1 MSIVMPDPVPLEM
14 PPGEPAAVDELGRDV
29 AAAAFWLALL
39 RDELS
44 GPAASAPGWLGD
56 DATAATAQLVL
67 VARLARDA
75 AAEVLRVTGRLS
87 AHGELLRET
96 RRAVQG
102 LRVEQDEDHR
112 AAWHRLQGLGDL
124 GTAMQTEVPE
134 AVAIVEDLHASEA
147 ARRRRHAV
155 LLEELADDAAATARV
170 LADAGRPIGGTGR
183 PGDEGRVL
191 AHLAAELP
199 GWGAPELT
207 RRGRELA
214 DALFRSPMRPEE
226 RVALAAEAAAYARSP
241 AFAGALVRGLGEAGV
256 GQLLVLLGQ
265 DPDGPDNPLAT
276 LLASALG
283 AAVPGEGEHDGV
295 AAVLSATY
303 VRADDRYGP
312 SDTAAAGMAAV
323 LSAGIRAAGGGPR
336 MATVGEWARQLL
348 VRERVQ
354 ALPAGLPRGG
364 PPWRRDAGDPAALAV
379 SILVRGGE
387 SEAAAALLGDRRVW
401 EASFLRFWGDGG
413 TALGELIAEAA
424 RDAGP
429 AGDRAVRIGLETV
442 GAGLFEGDPSDWSV
456 DRDTVVAVAPAL
468 ADAVAAHVP
477 VVTGA
482 LTAVATGDVGAGTE
496 HLLKG
501 LGYVTVDRQAAAAV
515 GDALRDWS
523 GTQPLD
529 LARSGPAAP
538 SPLVAVPSGY
548 LAVREYGQRLAHAL
562 DGFELQEEAENKEL
576 FWSWTVGLALDL
588 VSHAP
593 LKTIGIAADLVN
605 GYGPILLGMD
615 GTFDVPVDRG
625 LRFDAEDAVADALA
639 ALPPDLAVQAHA
651 VRMQA
656 DASYRRTAAELGL
669 PEPPESPETDLVGP
683 LVEIAVG
690 QLADLAESEI
700 RPGRR

>member
-1 MSIVMPDPVPLEM
+1 MSVVMPDPVPLEM

-323 LSAGIRAAGGGPR
+323 LSAGIRSAGGGPR

-515 GDALRDWS
+515 ADALRDWS

-538 SPLVAVPSGY
+538 SPVVAVPSGY

>member
-1 MSIVMPDPVPLEM
+1 MSVVVPDPVPLEM

-147 ARRRRHAV
+147 ARRRRHVV
-155 LLEELADDAAATARV
+155 LLAELADDAAATARV

-191 AHLAAELP
+191 ARLAAELP

-214 DALFRSPMRPEE
+214 DALFRSPLRPEE

-323 LSAGIRAAGGGPR
+323 LSAGIRSAGGGPR

-348 VRERVQ
+348 LREQAQ
-354 ALPAGLPRGG
+354 ALPAGLPPAGT
-364 PPWRRDAGDPAALAV
+364 PWRRDAGDPAALAV

-387 SEAAAALLGDRRVW
+387 PEAAAALLGDRRVW
-401 EASFLRFWGDGG
+401 EASLLRFWGDGG

-442 GAGLFEGDPSDWSV
+442 GAGLFEGDPSDWTV

-482 LTAVATGDVGAGTE
+482 LTAVATGDVGARTE

-501 LGYVTVDRQAAAAV
+501 LGYVTVDRQVAATV

-538 SPLVAVPSGY
+538 SPAVAVPSGY
-548 LAVREYGQRLAHAL
+548 LAVQEYGQRLAHAL

-625 LRFDAEDAVADALA
+625 LRFDAEDAVADSLA

-656 DASYRRTAAELGL
+656 DASYRRTAAALGL

>member
-1 MSIVMPDPVPLEM
+1 
-14 PPGEPAAVDELGRDV
+14 
-29 AAAAFWLALL
+29 
-39 RDELS
+39 
-44 GPAASAPGWLGD
+44 
-56 DATAATAQLVL
+56 
-67 VARLARDA
+67 
-75 AAEVLRVTGRLS
+75 
-87 AHGELLRET
+87 
-96 RRAVQG
+96 
-102 LRVEQDEDHR
+102 
-112 AAWHRLQGLGDL
+112 
-124 GTAMQTEVPE
+124 
-134 AVAIVEDLHASEA
+134 
-147 ARRRRHAV
+147 
-155 LLEELADDAAATARV
+155 
-170 LADAGRPIGGTGR
+170 
-183 PGDEGRVL
+183 
-191 AHLAAELP
+191 
-199 GWGAPELT
+199 
-207 RRGRELA
+207 
-214 DALFRSPMRPEE
+214 
-226 RVALAAEAAAYARSP
+226 
-241 AFAGALVRGLGEAGV
+241 
-256 GQLLVLLGQ
+256 
-265 DPDGPDNPLAT
+265 

-323 LSAGIRAAGGGPR
+323 LSAGIRVAGGGPR

-379 SILVRGGE
+379 SILVGGGE
-387 SEAAAALLGDRRVW
+387 PEAAAALLGDRRVW
-401 EASFLRFWGDGG
+401 EASLLRFWGDGG

-442 GAGLFEGDPSDWSV
+442 GAGLFEGDPSDWTV

-482 LTAVATGDVGAGTE
+482 LTAVATGDVGARTE

-501 LGYVTVDRQAAAAV
+501 LGYVTVDRQVAATV

-538 SPLVAVPSGY
+538 SPAVAVPSGY
-548 LAVREYGQRLAHAL
+548 LAVQEYGQRLAHAL

-588 VSHAP
+588 VSHVP

-625 LRFDAEDAVADALA
+625 LRFDAEDAVADSLA

-656 DASYRRTAAELGL
+656 DASYRRTAAALGL